1 MRMQKFWNLLWL
13 AGLLLTATGCGSA
26 VKVVS
31 QTNPNPFT
39 ASTRL
44 MAKKLIFSE
53 MKVDNGFEAD
63 FVTSQGPDFKAKWET
78 EKEFLAKIY
87 RDAMKAA
94 APAVNIYVSQ
104 ETADMFIIRPQ
115 IKEMTPGGAGKPCKI
130 LLSVRLLQGNATRDI
145 IEVTAE
151 TKPDGDFADLQK
163 RIRET
168 VRKLGE
174 HTAEYLKKRLGV

>member
-1 MRMQKFWNLLWL
+1 MRIQKCWSLLWL

-31 QTNPNPFT
+31 QTTPNPFT
-39 ASTRL
+39 SSTRL
-44 MAKKLIFSE
+44 MAKKLIFRE

-63 FVTSQGPDFKAKWET
+63 FVASQGPDFKAKWET
-78 EKEFLAKIY
+78 EKEFLAKIF
-87 RDAMKAA
+87 RDSMKKAA
-94 APAVNIYVSQ
+94 PTVNIYVSQ
-104 ETADMFIIRPQ
+104 EAADMFIIRPQ
-115 IKEMTPGGAGKPCKI
+115 VKEMTPGGAGKPCKMMMV
-130 LLSVRLLQGNATRDI
+130 VRLLQGNATRDI

-151 TKPDGDFADLQK
+151 TKSDGDFADLQK